1 MGKIVEIKMYI
12 NEDIDVNSLI
22 NETEGMKVIKTSESE
37 LGENENKLTEELIN
51 RNIDLCNYSAGKL
64 TADATKALDT
74 NLTEV
79 IKLTESLFNSV
90 SINNINKVV
99 SALIKCEIIKG
110 EWYNDEWSSNE
121 YVKNR

>member
-12 NEDIDVNSLI
+12 NGDIDVNSLI

-74 NLTEV
+74 NLAEV

-110 EWYNDEWSSNE
+110 E
-121 YVKNR
+121 

>member
-22 NETEGMKVIKTSESE
+22 NETEGIKVIKTSESE
-37 LGENENKLTEELIN
+37 LGENESKLTEELIN

-64 TADATKALDT
+64 TADATKVLDI
-74 NLTEV
+74 NLAEV

-110 EWYNDEWSSNE
+110 E
-121 YVKNR
+121 